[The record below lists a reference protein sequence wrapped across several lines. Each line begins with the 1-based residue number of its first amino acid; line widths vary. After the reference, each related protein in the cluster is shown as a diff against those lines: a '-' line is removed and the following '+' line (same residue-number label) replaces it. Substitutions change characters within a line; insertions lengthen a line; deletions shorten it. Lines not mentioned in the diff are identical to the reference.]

1 MEIKTHQNGK
11 INKTNSRK
19 GYPSSS
25 VVKNPPAMQETEEIP
40 GSRRSPGREWLPTPV
55 FLPRESHR
63 QKSLASYSP
72 WGHKESDM
80 TERLIT
86 FMFYWNLQFYN
97 KQRFSSSIWSNC
109 TSNFLTWWTAQISYR
124 YVAESKAILFCQRL
138 CEWIDFF

>member
-1 MEIKTHQNGK
+1 MVKNLPVIQETRFDPWVGK
-11 INKTNSRK
+11 ICQRRGRLGFYPWVRK
-19 GYPSSS
+19 
-25 VVKNPPAMQETEEIP
+25 ILW
-40 GSRRSPGREWLPTPV
+40 RRKLEPTPV

-86 FMFYWNLQFYN
+86 FMFYWTLQFYN

-124 YVAESKAILFCQRL
+124 YIAESKAILFCQRL